1 MMKGVNPIDLRKEY
15 RIRHYRPGDE
25 NGVLELLDLVFDGWP
40 RMDLSCTPLDH
51 WRWKYEDNPLKKIYV
66 TVAESDHKIVGCQH
80 GILHRI
86 KIGDEIV
93 NCSNVADL
101 AVHPNFRRMGIWNK
115 MNEIRGEMWDELGV
129 KLSYWMT
136 GNPIVIEKYIDV
148 RPNFPNPLINLV
160 NIRDIDLHLEKM
172 PMERE
177 WFIKLGFKT
186 VRTLNDLGN
195 RFRRSLSKNPDVRIE
210 DIEYFDEG
218 MDRLWR
224 EVSDQYKIIIERK
237 RDYLN
242 WRYCDPRAGDFTVKQ
257 AEEHGQVQG
266 YVVLKINRYREDYP
280 VGFIVDLLTV
290 PNRPDV
296 THALIS
302 DAVGFFDEHKTNI
315 VNSLVVKAHPYEDL
329 FKRHGFVDSRINV
342 RVFFNTRDI
351 GEKFEKLKNTR
362 ANSGYFSWGD
372 HDTLPITGP
381 E

>member
-1 MMKGVNPIDLRKEY
+1 
-15 RIRHYRPGDE
+15 
-25 NGVLELLDLVFDGWP
+25 
-40 RMDLSCTPLDH
+40 
-51 WRWKYEDNPLKKIYV
+51 
-66 TVAESDHKIVGCQH
+66 
-80 GILHRI
+80 
-86 KIGDEIV
+86 
-93 NCSNVADL
+93 
-101 AVHPNFRRMGIWNK
+101 

-224 EVSDQYKIIIERK
+224 EVSDQYRIIIERK

-351 GEKFEKLKNTR
+351 GEKFENLKNTR
-362 ANSGYFSWGD
+362 ADSGFFSWGD